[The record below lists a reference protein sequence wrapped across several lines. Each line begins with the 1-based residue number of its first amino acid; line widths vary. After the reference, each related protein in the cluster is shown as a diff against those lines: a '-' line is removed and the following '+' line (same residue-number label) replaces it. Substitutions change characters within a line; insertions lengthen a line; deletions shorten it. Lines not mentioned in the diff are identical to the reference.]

1 MSSRRGAKPFGVA
14 DATKSH
20 FQIMNTTYQY
30 QPETIE
36 LSAKLYKLGSKS
48 VASFE
53 QQAGI
58 KNHEPL
64 IVILD
69 SCLRYAK
76 AHRVRFED
84 PVSEDYVL
92 GPAFKQVLEGVE
104 QLLNG
109 LGAVSAESG
118 LNVDSK
124 DNGVCSDILKKCH
137 ELGGFEL

>member
-1 MSSRRGAKPFGVA
+1 
-14 DATKSH
+14 
-20 FQIMNTTYQY
+20 MNTPYQY
-30 QPETIE
+30 QSETIE

-76 AHRVRFED
+76 AHQIRFED
-84 PVSEDYVL
+84 PVAEDYVL
-92 GPAFKQVLEGVE
+92 GPAFGLILEGIE

-109 LGAVSAESG
+109 PGSVSSESG
-118 LNVDSK
+118 SNVDSK
-124 DNGVCSDILKKCH
+124 DNGVCFDILKKCH
-137 ELGGFEL
+137 ELGCFDSV